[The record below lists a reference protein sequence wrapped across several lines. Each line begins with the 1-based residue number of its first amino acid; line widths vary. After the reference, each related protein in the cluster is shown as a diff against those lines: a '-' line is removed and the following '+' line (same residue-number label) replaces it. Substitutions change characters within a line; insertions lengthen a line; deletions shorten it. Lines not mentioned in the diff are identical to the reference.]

1 MRSTGACLA
10 VVAVAYAALWILVPR
25 ATFLP
30 VLISLIDG
38 LIHFAPPYAAVILT
52 IAGMILMAAPT
63 VAFMAVQ
70 IAMVYCFSR
79 LRLNWRGA
87 TALLVGSLAAASLF
101 GLLIVKQSG
110 ICAKIGRSPTLRE
123 TLYIVGAYSSI
134 LRVPMQLA
142 IMSAACSLGYAV
154 SLLVRDRNLLVP
166 VVMFA
171 AYIDFWT
178 VTQGPVSTML
188 KKAPEVAMAVAA
200 PIPAAGTKVF
210 APQVLIGPG
219 DFLFMALV
227 FAAAHRLELDGS
239 RNFWY
244 VFIGMT
250 VGMLAVLFGFLPALP
265 ALIVLAVCVLAA
277 NWKHFKLSRQ
287 EIIST
292 AVVGLVLLASLPLVW
307 SVIRPTHAHKP
318 PSQRAP
324 SSTPR

>member
-1 MRSTGACLA
+1 M
-10 VVAVAYAALWILVPR
+10 PR

-30 VLISLIDG
+30 VLISVIDG
-38 LIHFAPPYAAVILT
+38 LVHLAPPFAVVLLT

-70 IAMVYCFSR
+70 IALVYYFSR
-79 LRLNWRGA
+79 LRLTWQGA
-87 TALLVGSLAAASLF
+87 AAVLLGSVAAALLL

-110 ICAKIGRSPTLRE
+110 ISAKIGRSPNLRE
-123 TLYIVGAYSSI
+123 ALYIVGAYSTI
-134 LRVPMQLA
+134 LRIPMQLA
-142 IMSAACSLGYAV
+142 IISTACSLGYAV
-154 SLLVRDRNLLVP
+154 SLLVRDKNLLLP

-188 KKAPEVAMAVAA
+188 KKAPEVAMAVGA
-200 PIPAAGTKVF
+200 PVPAAGTGTF
-210 APQVLIGPG
+210 APQVLVGPG

-227 FAAAHRLELDGS
+227 FSAVHKLAMDGI
-239 RNFWY
+239 RNYWY

-250 VGMLAVLFGFLPALP
+250 AGMLAVLFGLLPSLP
-265 ALIVLAVCVLAA
+265 ALIVLAACVLAA

-292 AVVGLVLLASLPLVW
+292 AIVGLVLLASLPLVW
-307 SVIRPTHAHKP
+307 SAIKPAHIHEPPLKDAPISKP
-318 PSQRAP
+318 Q
-324 SSTPR
+324 